1 MRRGGEGGRRKI
13 LQRKSED
20 EIYSEEIER
29 WKKKTLYDENED
41 E

>member
-1 MRRGGEGGRRKI
+1 M
-13 LQRKSED
+13 QRKSED
-20 EIYSEEIER
+20 EIYSEEIEK